1 MRLVVTDR
9 VHIPV
14 WGTYVTTPHVT
25 DEYASVRLEITVD
38 GTTKGQRVDV
48 ETEIKDATGA
58 VVANSHSTLVAH
70 GQHEVQQFI
79 VDRPQRWSPEQ
90 PYLYTAT
97 TRLLAD
103 GREVDRYDT
112 RFGIRKLEY
121 IPHKGFFLNGKATKF
136 KGVCNHHDL
145 GPLGAAV
152 NTQRCVI
159 RSNCSKRWVRMP
171 SARRT
176 TCRPPSWPHSATKW
190 A

>member
-136 KGVCNHHDL
+136 KGDRKSV
-145 GPLGAAV
+145 V
-152 NTQRCVI
+152 
-159 RSNCSKRWVRMP
+159 
-171 SARRT
+171 
-176 TCRPPSWPHSATKW
+176 
-190 A
+190 